1 VCHEASII
9 VTVTSVTIMCVK
21 WQDFRQHGFLTIA
34 IVVSVAALLDMVTPL
49 DYRGGLVVVAVVA
62 LVLGWRP

>member
-1 VCHEASII
+1 MLV
-9 VTVTSVTIMCVK
+9 VK

-49 DYRGGLVVVAVVA
+49 DYRGGLVVVALVA